1 MGDYGSLPL
10 IPTSSPEFDRLLVEE
25 DVSVDIGGGPM
36 HAHRSTDHPS
46 GSYTLRA
53 PHAPLPDEGAAERIA
68 QRVCTPRGVMIAV
81 LCGGAFYFGGA
92 ASAPA
97 GGMGRARRRTGK
109 RRPGNG
115 AR

>member
-1 MGDYGSLPL
+1 MMSLSKARGGLDVTMGDYGSLPL

-36 HAHRSTDHPS
+36 HARQSTDHHS

-97 GGMGRARRRTGK
+97 G
-109 RRPGNG
+109 
-115 AR
+115 